1 MINDGDYS
9 IGAEL
14 DSNAPWNKK
23 NNKPREVEVTASITI
38 SKTLKVLVDD
48 YEIDSYIDEAG
59 SHFTDYNYE
68 NCDLKKAV
76 QEQVS
81 FEGVRDWNVDD
92 FEVILEN

>member
-1 MINDGDYS
+1 MNNDGDYP
-9 IGAEL
+9 IGTKL

-23 NNKPREVEVTASITI
+23 TNKPREIEVTASITI

-48 YEIDSYIDEAG
+48 YEINSYIDEAG

-81 FEGVRDWNVDD
+81 FKDIRDWNVDD
-92 FEVILEN
+92 FEVILEK